1 MWNKQWEKS
10 WVHHPKNERQ
20 KLFFVVEVKGN
31 IEMKIERR
39 ERKKKKKNVL
49 QRKNAYSSRGH
60 KERKKMTGVTI
71 HF

>member
-1 MWNKQWEKS
+1 VWNKQWEKS

-39 ERKKKKKNVL
+39 ERKKKKKMFCREKMHIV
-49 QRKNAYSSRGH
+49 QGGIK
-60 KERKKMTGVTI
+60 KEKR
-71 HF
+71 